1 MCPARW
7 GCPRTALKQ
16 LMETCVIVYLTLI
29 LDVKSQQNR
38 IELVTR
44 LGLLKL
50 MPTAALRRR
59 VRIVRASRFQRA
71 LTTLAS
77 KSRPLIG

>member
-1 MCPARW
+1 M
-7 GCPRTALKQ
+7 
-16 LMETCVIVYLTLI
+16 IVYFTLI
-29 LDVKSQQNR
+29 LDDVKSQQNR
-38 IELVTR
+38 IELMTR
-44 LGLLKL
+44 PGLLQL
-50 MPTAALRRR
+50 MAMALLGRR

>member
-1 MCPARW
+1 M
-7 GCPRTALKQ
+7 
-16 LMETCVIVYLTLI
+16 IVYLTLI
-29 LDVKSQQNR
+29 LDVKSQENR

-44 LGLLKL
+44 PGLQQL
-50 MPTAALRRR
+50 MAMALLRRR